1 VLLVLRNDFGRF
13 AQLITQR
20 FVVFTNTP
28 VVFSSFSN
36 LPDPRCSG
44 GNIRHCLHEIVV
56 LTLCATICGA
66 ESWTDV
72 ERFGNEKLLW
82 FRKFLKLENGIPS
95 HDTIG
100 RVFAALDTAAFNVC
114 LQDWIDHLQLEL
126 KGKGVHIDGKTVR
139 HSFDAA
145 TNRKSLHLV
154 SAWADD
160 LSICLGQVAT
170 DEKSNE
176 ITAVPMLLEL
186 LEIRDAVIT
195 LDAMNCQRK
204 TVAKIRDKDADYL
217 ITVKK
222 NQETLYN
229 EIEKTFL
236 EFGEDNYQSR
246 RCRSVRTTR
255 KTRGRI
261 EERTVM
267 VAAAPRHLKESGRW
281 ADLATIG
288 MVYRHREADPKSQSV
303 NGIRE
308 SDHVTYFIS
317 SLPPKAKLVSQYV
330 NKHWTVE
337 NRLHWTL
344 DVTFTED
351 ASRIRKGNGQ
361 EIMGSFR
368 RLALSIL
375 KRDTSIKKQ
384 SIRGKRLIAGWNNQ
398 ALEDII
404 AAN

>member
-1 VLLVLRNDFGRF
+1 MLG
-13 AQLITQR
+13 TQ
-20 FVVFTNTP
+20 P
-28 VVFSSFSN
+28 VIFSTFEN
-36 LPDPRCSG
+36 LPDPRVDG
-44 GNIRHCLHEIVV
+44 GNKRHSLVEIVIV
-56 LTLCATICGA
+56 TLCATICGA

-72 ERFGNEKLLW
+72 ERFGEKKIEW
-82 FRKFLKLENGIPS
+82 FKKFLKLENGIPS

-114 LQDWIDHLQLEL
+114 LQDWIEHLQLEL
-126 KGKGVHIDGKTVR
+126 RGQGVHIDGKTVR

-145 TNRKSLHLV
+145 TNRKALHLV
-154 SAWADD
+154 SAWADG

-186 LEIRDAVIT
+186 LEIRGAVIT

-204 TVAKIRDKDADYL
+204 TVAKIRDKQADYV

-222 NQETLYN
+222 NQGKLHK
-229 EIEKTFL
+229 EIEQAFL
-236 EFGEDNYQSR
+236 EFGEENYQSR
-246 RCRSVRTTR
+246 RCRSHRTTR

-261 EERTVM
+261 EERTVT

-281 ADLATIG
+281 ADIATIG
-288 MVYRHREADPKSQSV
+288 MVYRHRESDPNSRSNQE
-303 NGIRE
+303 ICE

-337 NRLHWTL
+337 NSLHWVL

-361 EIMGSFR
+361 ELMGNFR

-375 KRDTSIKKQ
+375 KRDTSLKKE
-384 SIRGKRLIAGWNNQ
+384 SIRGKRLIAGWNNK
-398 ALEDII
+398 ALEAII
-404 AAN
+404 AGA

>member
-1 VLLVLRNDFGRF
+1 MNLPTNSVNE
-13 AQLITQR
+13 AQ
-20 FVVFTNTP
+20 
-28 VVFSSFSN
+28 S
-36 LPDPRCSG
+36 LPDPRSDG
-44 GNIRHCLHEIVV
+44 GNKQHSLYEIVV
-56 LTLCATICGA
+56 ITLCATICGA

-72 ERFGNEKLLW
+72 ERFGWEKIDW
-82 FRKFLKLENGIPS
+82 FKSFLHLENDIPS

-114 LQDWIDHLQLEL
+114 LQDWIEHLQLEL
-126 KGKGVHIDGKTVR
+126 QGQGIHVDGKTVR

-145 TNRKSLHLV
+145 TNRKALHLV
-154 SAWADD
+154 SAWADG

-186 LEIRDAVIT
+186 IEIRGAVVT

-204 TVAKIRDKDADYL
+204 TVAKIRDKQADYL

-222 NQETLYN
+222 NQEGLH
-229 EIEKTFL
+229 ELIEKAFL
-236 EFGEDNYQSR
+236 EFGEDDFKSR
-246 RCRSVRTTR
+246 QCRSCQTERT
-255 KTRGRI
+255 TRGRI
-261 EERTVM
+261 EQRTVT
-267 VAAAPRHLKESGRW
+267 VAAAPRSLKQSGRW
-281 ADLATIG
+281 ADIATIG
-288 MVYRHREADPKSQSV
+288 MVYRHREPNPKSESSKP
-303 NGIRE
+303 IKE
-308 SDHVTYFIS
+308 SDHVTFFIS
-317 SLPPKAKLVSQYV
+317 SLPPKAKLVASYV

-361 EIMGSFR
+361 EVMGGFR

-375 KRDTSIKKQ
+375 QRDTSLKKE
-384 SIRGKRLIAGWNNQ
+384 SIRGKRLIAGWNNN
-398 ALEDII
+398 ALSAII
-404 AAN
+404 AGS

>member
-1 VLLVLRNDFGRF
+1 MI
-13 AQLITQR
+13 A
-20 FVVFTNTP
+20 NTP
-28 VVFSSFSN
+28 VIFSTFEN
-36 LPDPRCSG
+36 LPDPRTDG
-44 GNIRHCLHEIVV
+44 GNKQHSLYEMVV
-56 LTLCATICGA
+56 ITLCATICGA

-72 ERFGNEKLLW
+72 ERFGWEKYDW
-82 FRKFLKLENGIPS
+82 FKTFLELENDIPS

-114 LQDWIDHLQLEL
+114 LQDWIEHLQLEL
-126 KGKGVHIDGKTVR
+126 RGQGIHIDGKTAR

-145 TNRKSLHLV
+145 TNRKALHLV
-154 SAWADD
+154 SAWADG

-170 DEKSNE
+170 DAKSNE
-176 ITAVPMLLEL
+176 ITAVPMLLDL
-186 LEIRDAVIT
+186 IEIRGGVVT

-204 TVAKIRDKDADYL
+204 TVAKIRDNQADYL

-222 NQETLYN
+222 NQEGLHQQ
-229 EIEKTFL
+229 IEEAFL
-236 EFGEDNYQSR
+236 EFGEENFKSR
-246 RCRSVRTTR
+246 SCRSHTTKR

-261 EERTVM
+261 EERTVV
-267 VAAAPRHLKESGRW
+267 VAAAPRSLKESGRW
-281 ADLATIG
+281 SDIATIG
-288 MVYRHREADPKSQSV
+288 MVYRHREVDPKSKGEKS
-303 NGIRE
+303 IKE

-317 SLPPKAKLVSQYV
+317 SLPPKAKLVESYV
-330 NKHWTVE
+330 SKHWTVE

-375 KRDTSIKKQ
+375 KRDTSLKKE
-384 SIRGKRLIAGWNNQ
+384 SIRGKRLIAGWNNL
-398 ALEDII
+398 ALSAII
-404 AAN
+404 AGS

>member
-1 VLLVLRNDFGRF
+1 ML
-13 AQLITQR
+13 TKEP
-20 FVVFTNTP
+20 VVFTA
-28 VVFSSFSN
+28 FEN
-36 LPDPRCSG
+36 LPDPRAEG
-44 GNIRHCLHEIVV
+44 GNKRHVLYEMVV
-56 LTLCATICGA
+56 VTLCATICGA

-72 ERFGNEKLLW
+72 QRFGQEKLPW
-82 FRKFLKLENGIPS
+82 FKKFLRLEHGIPS

-114 LQDWIDHLQLEL
+114 LQDWIEHLQLEL

-139 HSFDAA
+139 RSFDAA
-145 TNRKSLHLV
+145 TNRGALHLV

-160 LSICLGQVAT
+160 LSLCLGQVAT
-170 DEKSNE
+170 EEKSNE

-186 LEIRDAVIT
+186 LEIRDAVVT

-204 TVAKIRDKDADYL
+204 TVAKIRDKGAHYL
-217 ITVKK
+217 ITVKQ
-222 NQETLYN
+222 NQKKLYE
-229 EIEKTFL
+229 EIHQTFL

-246 RCRSVRTTR
+246 RCRSACTKR

-261 EERTVM
+261 EERTVI
-267 VAAAPRHLKESGRW
+267 VAAAPRGLKASGRW

-288 MVYRHREADPKSQSV
+288 MVYRHRQADPASHSAK
-303 NGIRE
+303 GIND

-317 SLPPKAKLVSQYV
+317 SLPPKAKLVSQHV
-330 NKHWTVE
+330 HKHWSVE

-361 EIMGSFR
+361 EVMGNFR

-375 KRDTSIKKQ
+375 QRDTSLKKQ

-398 ALEDII
+398 ALESLI
-404 AAN
+404 AAA

>member
-1 VLLVLRNDFGRF
+1 M
-13 AQLITQR
+13 ITNAP
-20 FVVFTNTP
+20 VIFTT
-28 VVFSSFSN
+28 FEN
-36 LPDPRCSG
+36 LPDPRADG
-44 GNIRHCLHEIVV
+44 GNKQHSLYEMVV
-56 LTLCATICGA
+56 ITLCATICGA

-72 ERFGNEKLLW
+72 ERFGWEKYDWL
-82 FRKFLKLENGIPS
+82 KTFLELENDIPS

-114 LQDWIDHLQLEL
+114 LQDWIEHLQLEL
-126 KGKGVHIDGKTVR
+126 RGQGIHIDGKTAR

-145 TNRKSLHLV
+145 TNRKALHLV
-154 SAWADD
+154 SAWADG

-176 ITAVPMLLEL
+176 ITAVPMLLDL
-186 LEIRDAVIT
+186 IEIRGGVVT

-204 TVAKIRDKDADYL
+204 TVAKIRDKQADYL

-222 NQETLYN
+222 NQEGLHQ
-229 EIEKTFL
+229 EIEKAFL
-236 EFGEDNYQSR
+236 ELGEENFKSR
-246 RCRSVRTTR
+246 RCRSHTTKR

-261 EERTVM
+261 EERTVT
-267 VAAAPRHLKESGRW
+267 VAAAPRSLKESGRW
-281 ADLATIG
+281 ADIATIG
-288 MVYRHREADPKSQSV
+288 MVYRHREVDPKSTSEKS
-303 NGIRE
+303 IKE

-317 SLPPKAKLVSQYV
+317 SLSPKAKLVESYV
-330 NKHWTVE
+330 GKHWTVE

-361 EIMGSFR
+361 EIMGGFR

-375 KRDTSIKKQ
+375 KRDTSLKKE

-398 ALEDII
+398 ALAAII
-404 AAN
+404 AGS